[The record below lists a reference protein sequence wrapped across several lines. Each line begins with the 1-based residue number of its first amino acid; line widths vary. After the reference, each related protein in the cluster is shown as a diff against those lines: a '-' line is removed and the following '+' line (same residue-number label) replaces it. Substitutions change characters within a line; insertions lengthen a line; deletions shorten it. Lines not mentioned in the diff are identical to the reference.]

1 MALLEN
7 NTPEIIA
14 SVQEVLTEHH
24 DLSEAFD
31 AEVKLIQAEFK
42 QKYRECVAGELAQ
55 LDEEEGGCI
64 QDFTSK
70 INVLKLEQTK
80 TLQQLRKKQAKM
92 STDLKSKL
100 GEFDDVGNKA
110 KDALVAQSNV
120 GVNREK
126 AKNTRDRKEMGV
138 KIQAI
143 ITALHPVSNGNY
155 GNPQGAR
162 PIATLQIAVL
172 TQLKASYAL
181 N

>member
-31 AEVKLIQAEFK
+31 AEVILIQAEFK

-55 LDEEEGGCI
+55 LDEEEGGSI

-80 TLQQLRKKQAKM
+80 TIGELRKKQAKM

-100 GEFDDVGNKA
+100 GEFDDVGKRNVALIATLREELRVEKVTHTCDK
-110 KDALVAQSNV
+110 KDM
-120 GVNREK
+120 G
-126 AKNTRDRKEMGV
+126 KN
-138 KIQAI
+138 IQAI
-143 ITALHPVSNGNY
+143 ITALQPVANSNY
-155 GNPQGAR
+155 QPQQSR
-162 PIATLQIAVL
+162 PIATAQIAAL
-172 TQLKASYAL
+172 TQLKANYAL

>member
-24 DLSEAFD
+24 DLSEEFD

-42 QKYRECVAGELAQ
+42 QKYKQCVAEELA
-55 LDEEEGGCI
+55 
-64 QDFTSK
+64 
-70 INVLKLEQTK
+70 
-80 TLQQLRKKQAKM
+80 QLRKKQAKM